1 MILEAAINS
10 IARVTF
16 LMVDTE
22 ARRCLSS
29 RRLAGI

>member
-22 ARRCLSS
+22 ERRCRSS